1 MSIDRSS
8 TSSSPPRRHRG
19 LRLETLP
26 LDSKFGQET
35 DSQFER
41 DDDFRFKRH
50 HRSTGLGQRFDSLQD
65 VKRAKRVE
73 NFNSSVAFNESQSQH
88 LPYMYYYPM
97 APPAMAPAPM
107 APPPAAFQSPS
118 ASMMPNS
125 SLQPFYQETPQLL
138 PPPSLY
144 PYNFIQQQQQQQQQL
159 RESPKH
165 NSRHRRER
173 RHRDEEEETRVIRSP
188 NRDLPEEDF
197 YRHIGDTS
205 FGKDLQVRQLFNWCI
220 IRCLRKNESQPS
232 APTDGLDA
240 NRIALTIIK
249 EFVNDLR
256 NGKISIDWEAQE
268 SDGNGDHYND
278 NDDEDTELREL
289 FADDGNPRLSRPK
302 SKSPSRSTMP
312 NVKNVENQKNL
323 ADLESKI
330 KSIREEINDWANALD
345 SQTIESEWSQ
355 IRRIT
360 IPHDEQN
367 EEQEALQD
375 DSFTYE
381 DLVQRIDKLKL
392 HTHLLESHAD
402 TLSQI
407 SNKKIDLLSRDFVK
421 INLSR
426 QIGAKGL
433 LKGLS
438 NSLVE

>member
-1 MSIDRSS
+1 MSLERSS
-8 TSSSPPRRHRG
+8 TSSSPPRRRHG
-19 LRLETLP
+19 LRLETIP
-26 LDSKFGQET
+26 LDSKSGQEI
-35 DSQFER
+35 DSQFEK
-41 DDDFRFKRH
+41 DDDFKFKRH

-73 NFNSSVAFNESQSQH
+73 NFNSSMAYNESQPQH
-88 LPYMYYYPM
+88 MPYMYYYPM
-97 APPAMAPAPM
+97 AHPAMAPPPM
-107 APPPAAFQSPS
+107 APPPPPPQPQPMAFQSPS

-138 PPPSLY
+138 PPPNLY
-144 PYNFIQQQQQQQQQL
+144 PYNFVQ
-159 RESPKH
+159 RESPRH
-165 NSRHRRER
+165 SRHRREHR
-173 RHRDEEEETRVIRSP
+173 RREEDEPRIIHSP

-205 FGKDLQVRQLFNWCI
+205 FGKSLQIRQLFNWSI
-220 IRCLRKNESQPS
+220 IRSLRNKESQPS

-256 NGKISIDWEAQE
+256 NGKISIDWEAEE
-268 SDGNGDHYND
+268 SDGNGDNHND
-278 NDDEDTELREL
+278 YDEEDTELREL
-289 FADDGNPRLSRPK
+289 FAEDGNLRLPKQK
-302 SKSPSRSTMP
+302 SKNDRSTMP
-312 NVKNVENQKNL
+312 NVKNIENQKNL

-330 KSIREEINDWANALD
+330 ESIRKEIQEWTHVLD

-355 IRRIT
+355 IRRVT
-360 IPHDEQN
+360 IPQ
-367 EEQEALQD
+367 EEQTDESLQEE
-375 DSFTYE
+375 DSSTYE

-402 TLSQI
+402 ALSEV
-407 SNKKIDLLSRDFVK
+407 SNKKIDILSKDFIKV
-421 INLSR
+421 NLSR
-426 QIGAKGL
+426 EINAKGL